1 MEDFDSWPSIL
12 DESVYVS
19 VDFLDFKI
27 LKRMF
32 RPSPN
37 VDGSHMVFDSAQRY
51 TMVEIKLHHLSQC
64 DMGSEQVSVFQLAGP
79 VQENG
84 T

>member
-1 MEDFDSWPSIL
+1 MEYFNSRSSIL
-12 DESVYVS
+12 DESVNVS

-32 RPSPN
+32 RPSP
-37 VDGSHMVFDSAQRY
+37 DAEGSHMVFDSAQRNS
-51 TMVEIKLHHLSQC
+51 MVEIKLHHLSQC

-79 VQENG
+79 VQEYG